1 MDTLT
6 DSAQSADLTATSA
19 TSTTSPDA
27 GSTATPS
34 AAPSQPETRSAS
46 SPSAA
51 TDSATSAA
59 PDRVADGAES
69 AKPSAADPAGA
80 GAQPEHDWKRRYGD
94 LQTYAQ
100 RLKAEAEQT
109 RKTYDGLGDPESLRS
124 ILAERKKQ
132 EEAARLKP
140 WNSGHQEHS
149 RFQQLR
155 SKAQDF
161 RAKLAK
167 ADTPEKKALVQ
178 ELYASD
184 FTPEDIQLI
193 QESEQDSQ
201 QLIQHFQSDARGFL
215 AEHVTP
221 LIRNEIQ
228 QFVQFQQTQM
238 AAQSWLADPTNNQLL
253 DKYAPDMERMLDPS
267 VPSRDKAVEYARM
280 RAEVDALKA
289 KLGSQM
295 ETQAHTEAQRDAMS
309 RGPRTQATTRGT
321 NAPIRDPVGHVLS
334 QGFKP
339 GTEEFSVALQKINT
353 ANRR

>member
-1 MDTLT
+1 MDTVT
-6 DSAQSADLTATSA
+6 DAVNESAPATSQASSPLPDADTSA
-19 TSTTSPDA
+19 TPN
-27 GSTATPS
+27 
-34 AAPSQPETRSAS
+34 APSQSETSSAS
-46 SPSAA
+46 PAPTDPSA
-51 TDSATSAA
+51 SAA
-59 PDRVADGAES
+59 PDRVAEAPGS
-69 AKPSAADPAGA
+69 AKPSPADPGAA
-80 GAQPEHDWKRRYGD
+80 GAQQPKDHDWKQRYGD

-100 RLKAEAEQT
+100 RLKAEAEQV
-109 RKTYDGLGDPESLRS
+109 RKQYDGLGDPESLRA
-124 ILAERKKQ
+124 ILTERKKQ

-155 SKAQDF
+155 TKAQDF
-161 RAKLAK
+161 RAKLAR

-184 FTPEDIQLI
+184 FTPEDIKLI
-193 QESEQDSQ
+193 QEAEQDSQ

-238 AAQSWLADPTNNQLL
+238 AAQSWLSDPGNNQLL
-253 DKYAPDMERMLDPS
+253 DKYAPDMERMLDPAI
-267 VPSRDKAVEYARM
+267 PARDKAVEFARM
-280 RAEVDALKA
+280 RAEIDALKE

-295 ETQAHTEAQRDAMS
+295 ETQAHSEAQRDALS

-321 NAPIRDPVGHVLS
+321 TAPIRDPVGHLLAK
-334 QGFKP
+334 GFKP
-339 GTEEFSVALQKINT
+339 GTEEFSAQLQKLNA